1 MKTIT
6 FTPFNKE
13 DYAILCEAL
22 TGSTKPVIG
31 IAQMQLQKKIFD
43 KLGVIGRVKDKGPSR
58 YHMELVK
65 EGGTIELEDAEWQ
78 FGKELLEN
86 VGWMQDGA
94 LKGLA
99 AVELW
104 YNAKEK

>member
-6 FTPFNKE
+6 FTSFDKE
-13 DYAILCEAL
+13 NYAMLCEGL
-22 TGSTKPVIG
+22 TGSSKPVQG

-43 KLGVIGRVKDKGPSR
+43 KLGAIGKAKGKGSV
-58 YHMELVK
+58 YHMELIS

-78 FGKELLEN
+78 FGKDLLEN
-86 VGWMQDGA
+86 VGWLQDSA
-94 LKGLA
+94 LKALA
-99 AVELW
+99 AVEMW